1 MPKWAK
7 CGECGGEVVFDA
19 WAHLNEEVYS
29 TFDNN
34 TCTECRCND
43 VDFTEEEIEEEAAEP
58 NDTLTAASPDL
69 LAALIECRDCLV
81 AIWDSNTLGPTSR
94 QLLTAA
100 TAAIDKA
107 VGKTNEKAPN
117 P

>member
-1 MPKWAK
+1 M
-7 CGECGGEVVFDA
+7 VFDA
-19 WAHLNEEVYS
+19 WVHLNDEVHS

-34 TCTECRCND
+34 VCTECDSHD
-43 VDFTEEEIEEEAAEP
+43 VGFTEEEDNEDGAAEP
-58 NDTLTAASPDL
+58 NAKLIAAAPEL

-94 QLLTAA
+94 QLLATA

-107 VGKTNEKAPN
+107 QEKIT
-117 P
+117 